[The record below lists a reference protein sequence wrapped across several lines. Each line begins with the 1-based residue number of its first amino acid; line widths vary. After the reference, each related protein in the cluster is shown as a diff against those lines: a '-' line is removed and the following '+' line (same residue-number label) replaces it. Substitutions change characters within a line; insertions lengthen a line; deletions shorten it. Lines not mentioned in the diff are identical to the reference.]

1 MVSRGA
7 ARECSPG
14 FSRGAATECSP
25 GREPGVFFRHDLS
38 PVGAKECSESFA
50 PTGLRFKTALT
61 PGLRPGLHSVAAPRL
76 NPGLHSVAA
85 PRLNPGLHSV
95 AAPRLNPGLHSV
107 AAPRLNPG
115 LHSVAAPRLNP
126 GLHSVAAPRLNTD
139 VIIHSGRSTGSP
151 RVLFPAP
158 GPHRTQPVRDRAR
171 CATALLRGIG
181 VNYRVL
187 FPVRCVYRDDPKIR
201 SRSRGAARTAV

>member
-1 MVSRGA
+1 MV
-7 ARECSPG
+7 
-14 FSRGAATECSP
+14 SRGAATECSP

-50 PTGLRFKTALT
+50 PTGLRFKTAPT

-76 NPGLHSVAA
+76 NPGL
-85 PRLNPGLHSV
+85 L
-95 AAPRLNPGLHSV
+95 
-107 AAPRLNPG
+107 
-115 LHSVAAPRLNP
+115 
-126 GLHSVAAPRLNTD
+126 
-139 VIIHSGRSTGSP
+139 IHSGRSTGSP

>member
-1 MVSRGA
+1 MV
-7 ARECSPG
+7 
-14 FSRGAATECSP
+14 SRGAATECSP

-38 PVGAKECSESFA
+38 PIGAKECSESFA
-50 PTGLRFKTALT
+50 PTGLRFKTAPT
-61 PGLRPGLHSVAAPRL
+61 PGLR
-76 NPGLHSVAA
+76 
-85 PRLNPGLHSV
+85 
-95 AAPRLNPGLHSV
+95 PGLHSV

>member
-1 MVSRGA
+1 MV
-7 ARECSPG
+7 
-14 FSRGAATECSP
+14 SRGAATECSL

-50 PTGLRFKTALT
+50 PTGLRFKTAPT
-61 PGLRPGLHSVAAPRL
+61 PGLR
-76 NPGLHSVAA
+76 
-85 PRLNPGLHSV
+85 
-95 AAPRLNPGLHSV
+95 
-107 AAPRLNPG
+107 
-115 LHSVAAPRLNP
+115 P

-171 CATALLRGIG
+171 CATALLRGTG
-181 VNYRVL
+181 VNYRAL
-187 FPVRCVYRDDPKIR
+187 FPVRCVCRDDPKIR
-201 SRSRGAARTAV
+201 SRSKGAARTAV

>member
-7 ARECSPG
+7 AR
-14 FSRGAATECSP
+14 ECSP

-50 PTGLRFKTALT
+50 PTGLRFKTAPT
-61 PGLRPGLHSVAAPRL
+61 PGLR
-76 NPGLHSVAA
+76 
-85 PRLNPGLHSV
+85 
-95 AAPRLNPGLHSV
+95 
-107 AAPRLNPG
+107 
-115 LHSVAAPRLNP
+115 P